1 MMIDREPQISVGLME
16 RQPRIKGRLN
26 GIFHTDRGL
35 QFTGD
40 FQVHAS
46 QGSVVLSLA
55 SGQEIKGPQKIA
67 LTVSGK
73 ASFMLAGVT
82 IGIDFHWQQKENLE
96 YRGNLKILA
105 HEDDT
110 VTVVNEILLEDYLA
124 SVISSEMSESAPLE
138 FLKAHAIMSRS
149 WLAAMLLK
157 REASV
162 EESGSSMPSPDEI
175 VRWYSRED
183 HRHFDVCSDDHC
195 QRYQGITRSASGRPA
210 EAAAETRGRFL
221 VFEGK
226 ICDARYYKA
235 CGGLTENFETA
246 WEDKH
251 IPYLTSIADSP
262 VRHKPI
268 RTEEEARDW
277 FLSSPEAYCHVTD
290 TAVLCQV
297 LPAFDQ
303 STGDF
308 FRWQV
313 VYVRA
318 DLEKILRDK
327 SGIDFGTLTDL
338 VPLSRGPSGRIVRLK
353 IKGTKRT
360 VVVGKELEIR
370 RWLSP
375 SHLLSSAF
383 IVRTERDT
391 AGVPE
396 RFILIGGGWGHGV
409 GLCQIGAAVM
419 ALKGFSAEEILAHY
433 FMNTGIEKLY

>member
-1 MMIDREPQISVGLME
+1 MIKREPQISVGLME
-16 RQPRIKGRLN
+16 RQPRIQGRLN
-26 GIFHTDRGL
+26 GIFHTD
-35 QFTGD
+35 QNVQCTGD
-40 FQVHAS
+40 FKVHAS
-46 QGSVVLSLA
+46 EGIVVLSLA
-55 SGQEIKGPQKIA
+55 SGEEIKGPQKVV
-67 LTVSGK
+67 LTASGK

-82 IGIDFHWQQKENLE
+82 IGIDFHWQRKENLE

-149 WLAAMLLK
+149 WLVAMLLK
-157 REASV
+157 NKASGN
-162 EESGSSMPSPDEI
+162 ETESSMSSADEI

-195 QRYQGITRSASGRPA
+195 QRYQGITRAASGRPA

-235 CGGLTENFETA
+235 CGGLTENFENA
-246 WEDKH
+246 WENKRV
-251 IPYLTSIADSP
+251 PYLTCISDSP
-262 VRHKPI
+262 VRHEPI

-277 FLSSPEAYCHVTD
+277 LLSSPEAFCHVTD
-290 TAVLCQV
+290 DAVLRQV

-308 FRWQV
+308 FRWQA
-313 VYVRA
+313 VYARA
-318 DLEKILRDK
+318 DLENILKDK

-338 VPLSRGPSGRIVRLK
+338 VPLSRGPSGRIFRLQ
-353 IKGTKRT
+353 ITGTKRT

-383 IVRTERDT
+383 IVLTERDPS
-391 AGVPE
+391 GVPE
-396 RFILIGGGWGHGV
+396 RFILKGGGWGHGV

-433 FMNTGIEKLY
+433 FRDTRIEKLY

>member
-1 MMIDREPQISVGLME
+1 MINREPQIHVGLME
-16 RQPRIKGRLN
+16 RQPHVQGRLN
-26 GIFHTDRGL
+26 GIFHTDRNL
-35 QFTGD
+35 QCTGD
-40 FQVHAS
+40 FEVHAS
-46 QGSVVLSLA
+46 RGIAVLSLA
-55 SGQEIKGPQKIA
+55 SGKEIKCPQEFV
-67 LTVSGK
+67 LTANGD

-82 IGIDFHWQQKENLE
+82 IGVDFHWQQREDLE

-105 HEDDT
+105 HGDDT
-110 VTVVNEILLEDYLA
+110 VTVVNDILLEDYLA

-149 WLAAMLLK
+149 WLVAMLLK
-157 REASV
+157 DKAPGDAP
-162 EESGSSMPSPDEI
+162 ESSRSPADEM

-210 EAAAETRGRFL
+210 RAVAATRGRFL

-235 CGGLTENFETA
+235 CGGLTENFENA
-246 WEDKH
+246 WENKH
-251 IPYLTSIADSP
+251 IPYLTSISDSP

-277 FLSSPEAYCHVTD
+277 LLSSPEAFCHVTD
-290 TAVLCQV
+290 TAVLRQV

-313 VYVRA
+313 VYART
-318 DLEKILRDK
+318 DLEKILKDK

-338 VPLSRGPSGRIVRLK
+338 VPLSRGPSGRIFRLQ
-353 IKGTKRT
+353 IKGTERT
-360 VVVGKELEIR
+360 VTVGKELEIR

-383 IVRTERDT
+383 IVLTERNPS
-391 AGVPE
+391 GVPE
-396 RFILIGGGWGHGV
+396 RFILKGGGWGHGV

-419 ALKGFSAEEILAHY
+419 ALKGFSAEEILEHY
-433 FMNTGIEKLY
+433 FRDTRLEKLY